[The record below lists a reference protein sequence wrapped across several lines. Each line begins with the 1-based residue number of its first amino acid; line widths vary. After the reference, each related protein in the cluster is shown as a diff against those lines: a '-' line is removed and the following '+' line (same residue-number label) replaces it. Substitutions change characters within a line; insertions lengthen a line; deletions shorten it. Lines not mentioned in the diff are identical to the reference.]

1 MMDDWVSAL
10 VPCHLDLRGRS
21 WPLPPSHAGNCAVR
35 CIPLHQVVPL
45 TPLCFQPSAPLA
57 GGGNPNHFLVAT
69 QDRDLQ
75 QRIMSQPGGAVLFTS
90 VHGVGMAMPSTL
102 QKEGA
107 AEQGSARLRPSA
119 AEKRTLEGV
128 GRPAGEDDGE
138 RRGPKTPFKCVELGC
153 VHGSL
158 GGGWDA
164 GLVEPGC
171 SSGFCLTL
179 ICQDV
184 CLQHGQHPSPVYLPP
199 HPSLTSTT
207 LSRQHH
213 EQEEQGKG
221 AQPPGVQTQED
232 EEGRG
237 GGGGPRAGSSAARQR
252 RKTGACAAIA
262 AATVRRGR

>member
-1 MMDDWVSAL
+1 MA
-10 VPCHLDLRGRS
+10 
-21 WPLPPSHAGNCAVR
+21 
-35 CIPLHQVVPL
+35 PL

-75 QRIMSQPGGAVLFTS
+75 QRIMSQPGGAVLYTS

-107 AEQGSARLRPSA
+107 AEQGAARLRPSA

-138 RRGPKTPFKCVELGC
+138 RRGPKTPFKCAELEC

-171 SSGFCLTL
+171 PSGFCLTL

-199 HPSLTSTT
+199 PTLASHLPPCHDNTTSRRNKAKGPNPLACKPKKTKKAGAAAAAPEPAAAPPGSGAKRARVRR
-207 LSRQHH
+207 SRQPRS
-213 EQEEQGKG
+213 EE
-221 AQPPGVQTQED
+221 AD
-232 EEGRG
+232 E
-237 GGGGPRAGSSAARQR
+237 
-252 RKTGACAAIA
+252 
-262 AATVRRGR
+262 